1 MAASTGI
8 AGDLVFNGGSGNRLI
23 DVIRPVHMIRMIRM
37 FDRLRRPL
45 VVAMLAGL
53 STAGHA
59 SCDSGLAER
68 MHEKLHPKRQLDHER
83 AVCQPWRGVPGRF
96 IVVLPLVRPGS
107 EPDMADFDLD
117 IMVVQQ
123 ADNGNTDRAKVVA
136 RTLEESAL
144 SEDAV
149 RIADIKVDTARYTL
163 APDVRAFGLRI
174 VREGSSRANPYS
186 NVTLTL
192 YVPRGPKLMK
202 VLDKLETTLER
213 GEWDTNCNGDF
224 ETVQG
229 RLSIARTTSNG
240 YADLVLH
247 QTRSG
252 TRSIAQGAECV
263 TKEQATKFNTKA
275 LRFDGTAYRASELN
289 AGY

>member
-1 MAASTGI
+1 MRMPH
-8 AGDLVFNGGSGNRLI
+8 LPRLRHLPGRI
-23 DVIRPVHMIRMIRM
+23 
-37 FDRLRRPL
+37 RRPL
-45 VVAMLAGL
+45 VAALLVGL
-53 STAGHA
+53 STAGYA

-117 IMVVQQ
+117 VMVVQQ

-136 RTLEESAL
+136 RTFEESAL

-174 VREGSSRANPYS
+174 LREGSSRANPYS

-192 YVPRGPKLMK
+192 YVPHGPKLLK

-224 ETVQG
+224 ETARG
-229 RLSIARTTSNG
+229 SLSIARTISNG

-252 TRSIAQGAECV
+252 TRSVAQGDECV
-263 TKEQATKFNTKA
+263 TKEQAPKFGIQT
-275 LRFDGTAYRASELN
+275 LRFDGTAYRASALS

>member
-1 MAASTGI
+1 MIKVLRPPCMKNVTRMAQLIHWI
-8 AGDLVFNGGSGNRLI
+8 ARMRL
-23 DVIRPVHMIRMIRM
+23 
-37 FDRLRRPL
+37 PL
-45 VVAMLAGL
+45 IAAVLAGV
-53 STAGHA
+53 SIASHA

-68 MHEKLHPKRQLDHER
+68 MHEKLRPKRQLDHER
-83 AVCQPWRGVPGRF
+83 AVCQPWRGLPGRF

-107 EPDMADFDLD
+107 EADMADFDLD

-123 ADNGNTDRAKVVA
+123 ADNGNTDRAKVVS
-136 RTLEESAL
+136 RVFEESAL

-163 APDVRAFGLRI
+163 APEVRAFGLRV
-174 VREGSSRANPYS
+174 VRQGSSRANPFS
-186 NVTLTL
+186 NETLTL
-192 YVPRGPKLMK
+192 YVTHGPKLVK

-213 GEWDTNCNGDF
+213 GEWDTNCNGSF

-229 RLSIARTTSNG
+229 SLSIARTISNG

-252 TRSIAQGAECV
+252 TRSIAQGDECMSQ
-263 TKEQATKFNTKA
+263 ERPTKFGSKT
-275 LRFDGTAYRASELN
+275 LRFDGTAYRASEIN
-289 AGY
+289 VQ

>member
-1 MAASTGI
+1 MIKVLRPPCMKNVTRMAQLIHWI
-8 AGDLVFNGGSGNRLI
+8 ARMRL
-23 DVIRPVHMIRMIRM
+23 
-37 FDRLRRPL
+37 PL
-45 VVAMLAGL
+45 IAAVLAGV
-53 STAGHA
+53 SIASHA

-83 AVCQPWRGVPGRF
+83 AVCQPWRGLPGRF

-107 EPDMADFDLD
+107 EADMADFDLD

-123 ADNGNTDRAKVVA
+123 ADNGNTDRAKVVS
-136 RTLEESAL
+136 RVFEESAL

-163 APDVRAFGLRI
+163 APEVRAFGLRV
-174 VREGSSRANPYS
+174 VRQGSSRANPFS
-186 NVTLTL
+186 NETLTL
-192 YVPRGPKLMK
+192 YVTHGPKLVK

-213 GEWDTNCNGDF
+213 GEWDTNCNGSF

-229 RLSIARTTSNG
+229 SLSIARTISNG

-252 TRSIAQGAECV
+252 TRSIAQGDECMSQ
-263 TKEQATKFNTKA
+263 ERPTKFGSKT
-275 LRFDGTAYRASELN
+275 LRFDGTAYRASEIN
-289 AGY
+289 VQ

>member
-1 MAASTGI
+1 M
-8 AGDLVFNGGSGNRLI
+8 L
-23 DVIRPVHMIRMIRM
+23 
-37 FDRLRRPL
+37 RPL
-45 VVAMLAGL
+45 CIKHFNRMAPFIHWIGRVHLPVIAAVLA
-53 STAGHA
+53 SVSMAGHA

-83 AVCQPWRGVPGRF
+83 AVCQPWRGLQGRF

-107 EPDMADFDLD
+107 EADMADFDLD
-117 IMVVQQ
+117 VMVVQQ
-123 ADNGNTDRAKVVA
+123 VDNGNTDRAKVVS
-136 RTLEESAL
+136 RVFEESAL

-163 APDVRAFGLRI
+163 ATDVRAFGLRI
-174 VREGSSRANPYS
+174 VRQGSSRANPFS
-186 NVTLTL
+186 SETLTL
-192 YVPRGPKLMK
+192 YVPHGAKLAK

-213 GEWDTNCNGDF
+213 GEWDTNCNGTF

-229 RLSIARTTSNG
+229 NLSIARTTSNG

-252 TRSIAQGAECV
+252 TRSIAQGDEGITQERPA
-263 TKEQATKFNTKA
+263 KFGSKT
-275 LRFDGTAYRASELN
+275 LRFDGTAYRASEISV
-289 AGY
+289 GY